1 MIQSAFAKAA
11 NAVQEVSFLAL
22 LVFTPLASGATP
34 LWAFYMALLLALTA
48 VTAMIVKRLW
58 QDDALLPR
66 TALEAPV
73 ALLILAALISLFF
86 SIYRTASAWAL
97 LRLLLYVSVFYLTL
111 DLAGSRRRLRR
122 LILTIV
128 CMGTVIAVIGFVK
141 YGGGPVPS
149 FWVYSGAGAEDQLTS
164 TFINHNHLA
173 GYLEMV
179 FALGLGLLLQRP
191 ILHPIIL
198 ISFLVLL
205 LTALL
210 LSMSRGGWIAV
221 FCASGLMLFLF
232 SLTAKPAKWKVS
244 VVVLLFL
251 LVAALSFLGSNP
263 MMDRLETLNDPAE
276 PNLALFR
283 FPAWSGCL
291 QIIRENPWWGTGPGT
306 FPWSFTQVR
315 PAGLGYRFRE
325 AHNDYLQVQTEMGL
339 TVLIPLLWGLAVLVG
354 TAVKRL
360 KYGKESPGMGLTL
373 GAFGGVVALLVHSV
387 SDFNIQITSNGI
399 LFSLLIGLI
408 LSGDETRRQDGQV
421 QG

>member
-1 MIQSAFAKAA
+1 
-11 NAVQEVSFLAL
+11 
-22 LVFTPLASGATP
+22 
-34 LWAFYMALLLALTA
+34 
-48 VTAMIVKRLW
+48 
-58 QDDALLPR
+58 
-66 TALEAPV
+66 
-73 ALLILAALISLFF
+73 
-86 SIYRTASAWAL
+86 
-97 LRLLLYVSVFYLTL
+97 
-111 DLAGSRRRLRR
+111 
-122 LILTIV
+122 
-128 CMGTVIAVIGFVK
+128 
-141 YGGGPVPS
+141 
-149 FWVYSGAGAEDQLTS
+149 
-164 TFINHNHLA
+164 
-173 GYLEMV
+173 MV